1 VPNDPRIGTVIGGC
15 RIEAEIGRGGMGV
28 VYRAEQLRLGR
39 LVAVKVITPE
49 LARDPGF
56 RERFERESRVAASIE
71 HPNVVPVHEA
81 GETDG
86 ELYITMRFVDGT
98 DLRALIAQSGR
109 LDHRRAA
116 KLVAQVGAAL
126 DAAHAR
132 GLVHRDVKPGNV
144 LVARMADDDHGYL
157 TDFGLT
163 KRLISGA
170 GLTRTGEW
178 VGTVDYVAP
187 EQIEGKPVDARAD
200 VYALGCV
207 LHQAL
212 TGQVPYV
219 RDSDVAKMYAH
230 LHEPPPAVSA
240 VAPDL
245 PPEFD
250 PVVAR
255 GMAKDPAERYPSAG
269 DLGQAALAAAEGRLV
284 DVPERSVARGPA
296 APEDG
301 QAPAVTAPAALPPT
315 HLAAGPPA
323 YATPSHPTEVLPG
336 RRRSVGGLWAV
347 LAALAGAALLAAG
360 LFAAGVFESDE
371 PRKAASTDGAK
382 QESPPATT
390 PETDTETDTDTD
402 TDDGGEGKVQTPPT
416 DDVATYASAGYSA
429 EYPSD
434 WTIAEDDVLKT
445 TYSRTRFVSADG
457 AQSVLIDHS
466 PGADNPASESAAGV
480 EAQTS
485 RTAGYVRL
493 SFEETTIAG
502 RPAVEWTFKVG
513 SERKIDIFLT
523 AGGDGY
529 AVLGEGADFATVI
542 GIARN
547 VAASI
552 QPAP

>member
-1 VPNDPRIGTVIGGC
+1 VAHDPRIGTVIGGC

-98 DLRALIAQSGR
+98 DLRALIAQVGR

-116 KLVAQVGAAL
+116 NLVAQVGAAL

-144 LVARMADDDHGYL
+144 LVAPMPDGDHGYL

-163 KRLISGA
+163 KRLVSGA

-240 VAPDL
+240 IAPDL

-250 PVVAR
+250 AVVAR

-269 DLGQAALAAAEGRLV
+269 DLGQAALAAAEGRLAN
-284 DVPERSVARGPA
+284 VPERSVARGPA
-296 APEDG
+296 APDHG
-301 QAPAVTAPAALPPT
+301 QALEVTVPAALPPT
-315 HLAAGPPA
+315 HLAGPALA
-323 YATPSHPTEVLPG
+323 YATPAHPTEVLPG
-336 RRRSVGGLWAV
+336 RRRSGGGLWAV

-360 LFAAGVFESDE
+360 LFAAGVFKSDA
-371 PRKAASTDGAK
+371 PRKAAATESAD
-382 QESPPATT
+382 QESPTATT
-390 PETDTETDTDTD
+390 PKTDTNTEAGGGGKSEKTPVTDA
-402 TDDGGEGKVQTPPT
+402 
-416 DDVATYASAGYSA
+416 VATYASASYGA
-429 EYPSD
+429 QYPSD

-457 AQSVLIDHS
+457 TQSVLIDHS
-466 PGADNPASESAAGV
+466 PGADNPPSESAAGV
-480 EAQTS
+480 EAQTA

-493 SFEETTIAG
+493 SYEETTIAG

-523 AGGDGY
+523 AGGDGF
-529 AVLGEGADFATVI
+529 AVLGTGADFATVI
-542 GIARN
+542 GIARD

-552 QPAP
+552 QPTP